1 MIERPQYLEKL
12 KTRMWNDSIKIIT
25 GIRRAGKSFLLN
37 TIFYEYLISTGVEKG
52 QIIKFAFDSAVDLEK
67 IGEDLIEIKKE
78 KRNVNYK
85 KFVSYISSLVSP
97 EKKYYLLLDEI
108 QMLDAF
114 EYVLNGYLGM
124 ENFDIYVTGSNSRFL
139 SSDVITQF
147 RGRGDEIHVMP
158 LSFSEF
164 YTYSGGDT
172 AKRIDEYMTYGGL
185 PRVVLSPTS
194 EAKMNYLITQVE
206 KTYIKDVIE
215 RHNLKNAEGLEE
227 LMNIL
232 ASGISCLTNP
242 TKIENRFKSE
252 KKISLSADTINT
264 YVGYLKESFIL
275 DSAVR
280 YDIRGRH
287 YISTPYKIY
296 FEDLGLRNARLNFR
310 QVEYTLL
317 MKNLIYNELKIRGF
331 CVDTGNIEIREG
343 GERKNLEVDF
353 VANNGNRRF
362 YIQSAYDIA
371 DKEKMEQEL
380 KSLDKIPDSFR
391 KIIVIN
397 RPMESKINEKG
408 YLFLSLEDFL
418 LKPESIY
425 M

>member
-1 MIERPQYLEKL
+1 
-12 KTRMWNDSIKIIT
+12 
-25 GIRRAGKSFLLN
+25 
-37 TIFYEYLISTGVEKG
+37 
-52 QIIKFAFDSAVDLEK
+52 
-67 IGEDLIEIKKE
+67 
-78 KRNVNYK
+78 
-85 KFVSYISSLVSP
+85 
-97 EKKYYLLLDEI
+97 
-108 QMLDAF
+108 MLDAF

-362 YIQSAYDIA
+362 YIQSAYDIP
-371 DKEKMEQEL
+371 DKEKMEQEI